1 MTDNQKEIIR
11 LNDLVGKFRKENFEL
26 KQKIKEL
33 NKREFVPDIFLSKY
47 YDKMG
52 ITSTKV

>member
-11 LNDLVGKFRKENFEL
+11 LNDLVGKFRRENSEL
-26 KQKIKEL
+26 KQQIKEL
-33 NKREFVPDIFLSKY
+33 NKREFVPDMFLSKY

-52 ITSTKV
+52 ITKI